1 MKKSE
6 TISKKGVYVGAAV
19 GLVLF
24 AVLGLLPSSFIGGVL
39 GLKMAGVFFG
49 NPLDAGVGPRTVVGM
64 IMVAGILVTGLV
76 FVGSASLAGWLLGQL
91 GLTFRNRVAQKL
103 A

>member
-1 MKKSE
+1 
-6 TISKKGVYVGAAV
+6 
-19 GLVLF
+19 
-24 AVLGLLPSSFIGGVL
+24 
-39 GLKMAGVFFG
+39 
-49 NPLDAGVGPRTVVGM
+49 
-64 IMVAGILVTGLV
+64 VTGLV